1 MVTSRSYKSG
11 CQVMCSRS
19 TSIGKPL
26 PCLSHNKVHL
36 SSPVSNI
43 VVLSHR
49 QSSDISS
56 PSSNMFILSHS
67 QLSKSIMRA
76 LLTTS
81 CKIVHGRVQWKTC
94 WSGPYPLQWSTTMRV
109 KLARGVMKDSRLQQ
123 DNRTSAQQS
132 RVPGDPPEREGERQ
146 PSSMIL

>member
-19 TSIGKPL
+19 TSIGKSL
-26 PCLSHNKVHL
+26 PCLSRNKVHL
-36 SSPVSNI
+36 SSPISNI
-43 VVLSHR
+43 V
-49 QSSDISS
+49 
-56 PSSNMFILSHS
+56 ILSHS
-67 QLSKSIMRA
+67 QLSKSIMRV

-109 KLARGVMKDSRLQQ
+109 KLARGVMKDSRLQR